1 MLFLLS
7 ELRHK
12 FVHLFDG
19 QSKKMAGPE
28 GVDKEESG
36 RKNVR
41 EKWKVSAGIR
51 KKQEEC

>member
-1 MLFLLS
+1 M
-7 ELRHK
+7 
-12 FVHLFDG
+12 HLFDG